1 VRCFVAIDLSP
12 EVRAAVAEAQAG
24 LRAAAPRADVRWVD
38 PAGMHLT
45 LKFLGEVPEERLPAL
60 QGALTEAVT
69 RRPALALAARGL
81 GGFPNARRPRVVWMG
96 IAGDGEALG
105 RTAAGVEDALVPLGF
120 PAEARPFRG
129 HVTLARVRSPRGL
142 AQLGDAIAAGAHAD
156 FGAWTAQ
163 EVVLYRSH
171 LKPSGAVYEPL
182 ARLPFAG

>member
-1 VRCFVAIDLSP
+1 MRCFVAIDLAP
-12 EVRAAVAEAQAG
+12 EVRAAVAAAQAG

-38 PAGMHLT
+38 
-45 LKFLGEVPEERLPAL
+45 AL

-105 RTAAGVEDALVPLGF
+105 RTAVVVEDALVPLGY

-142 AQLGDAIAAGAHAD
+142 AQLGNAIAAGAHAD

>member
-1 VRCFVAIDLSP
+1 VRCFVAIDLAP
-12 EVRAAVAEAQAG
+12 EVRAALAEAQAG

-60 QGALTEAVT
+60 QSALTGAVT
-69 RRPALALAARGL
+69 PRPALALAASGL
-81 GGFPNARRPRVVWMG
+81 GGFPSVRRPRVVWVG

-105 RTAAGVEDALVPLGF
+105 RTAAVVEDALVPLGF

-142 AQLGDAIAAGAHAD
+142 ARLGEAIAAGAHAAL
-156 FGAWTAQ
+156 GAWTAR
-163 EVVLYRSH
+163 EVVFYRSH

-182 ARLPFAG
+182 ARLPFVG

>member
-1 VRCFVAIDLSP
+1 VRCFVAVDLSP
-12 EVRAAVAEAQAG
+12 DVRAAVARAQAG

-45 LKFLGEVPEERLPAL
+45 LKFLGEVSEERMPAL
-60 QGALTEAVT
+60 VNALAAAVT
-69 RRPALALAARGL
+69 PRSALALAASRL
-81 GGFPNARRPRVVWMG
+81 GGFPSARRPRVVWVG

-105 RTAAGVEDALVPLGF
+105 RIAAAVEQALVPLGF

-142 AQLGDAIAAGAHAD
+142 GRLGDAIAAGAETD
-156 FGAWTAQ
+156 LGRWTAP

-171 LKPSGAVYEPL
+171 LRRGGAVYEPL
-182 ARLPFAG
+182 ARFPFGE

>member
-1 VRCFVAIDLSP
+1 MRCFVAIDLAP

-24 LRAAAPRADVRWVD
+24 LRAAAPRAAVRWVD

-60 QGALTEAVT
+60 QGALTEVVT

-105 RTAAGVEDALVPLGF
+105 RTAVVVEAALVPLGF

-142 AQLGDAIAAGAHAD
+142 ARLADAIAAGAHTD

-182 ARLPFAG
+182 ARLPFVG